1 MTGPVTGVADERDEG
16 EGAGGRDGQGGAA
29 RPGGTGG
36 GPTPVGRVRVR
47 DFAPGDGAPLVTAWA
62 RSVPS
67 DPVTRERFR
76 RHVLL
81 DPNFDPAGLRVAVR
95 DGEVMGAAYGVR
107 RRVPVAGSDLEP
119 EQGWVPFFFVDPAV
133 RRAGLGRRLVT
144 GVLDWLAGHGRTRV
158 DFASYTP
165 HYFLPGLDRDAY
177 PEAARLLMDLG
188 FAPRLEAVAMDR
200 GLVGYRIPEAV
211 RQRTAALA
219 AEGYRF
225 GTPRDD
231 DLVGLLRLAEDEF
244 GPDWPQAVRHALDTG
259 APLDRIVTAH
269 DPAGEVVGWAM
280 HGAYEGLAERFGPF
294 GVRADQRGTGLGKV
308 LLHLTLERMRA
319 AGAHGAWFL
328 WTGEGSAAGHLYRSA
343 GFATTRR
350 FQVLRREVRP

>member
-1 MTGPVTGVADERDEG
+1 MS
-16 EGAGGRDGQGGAA
+16 GAGSGVG
-29 RPGGTGG
+29 GGTTH
-36 GPTPVGRVRVR
+36 PHVRP
-47 DFAPGDGAPLVTAWA
+47 FAPGDGAPLVAAWA
-62 RSVPS
+62 RSVPC

-81 DPNFDPAGLRVAVR
+81 DPNFDPAGLHVAVR
-95 DGEVMGAAYGVR
+95 DGAVVGAAYGVR
-107 RRVPVAGSDLEP
+107 RRVAVGGGGVEP
-119 EQGWVPFFFVDPAV
+119 EQGWIPFFFVDPAV
-133 RRAGLGRRLVT
+133 RRAGLGRRLLT

-177 PEAARLLMDLG
+177 PEAARLLTGLG
-188 FAPRLEAVAMDR
+188 FAPRLEAAAMDR
-200 GLVGYRIPEAV
+200 PLVGYRMPEAV
-211 RQRTAALA
+211 RQRAAALA

-244 GPDWPQAVRHALDTG
+244 GPDWPQTIRHALDTG
-259 APLDRIVTAH
+259 APLDRIVSAH
-269 DPAGEVVGWAM
+269 DPAGEAVGWAM
-280 HGAYEGLAERFGPF
+280 HGAYEGPAERFGPF

-328 WTGEGSAAGHLYRSA
+328 WTGEGSPAGHLYRSA

>member
-1 MTGPVTGVADERDEG
+1 MTGPVPPGVAGGRDG
-16 EGAGGRDGQGGAA
+16 WEGAGGRDGRSRLDGGS
-29 RPGGTGG
+29 PTGQ
-36 GPTPVGRVRVR
+36 VRVR
-47 DFAPGDGAPLVTAWA
+47 TFAPGDGAPLVSAWA
-62 RSVPS
+62 RSVPY

-95 DGEVMGAAYGVR
+95 DGEVVGAAYGVR
-107 RRVPVAGSDLEP
+107 RRVPVGGSDLEP
-119 EQGWVPFFFVDPAV
+119 EQGWIPFFFVDPAV
-133 RRAGLGRRLVT
+133 RRAGLGRRLLT
-144 GVLDWLAGHGRTRV
+144 GVLGWLAGHGRTRV

-177 PEAARLLMDLG
+177 PEAARLLTDLG
-188 FAPRLEAVAMDR
+188 FTPRLEAVAMDR
-200 GLVGYRIPEAV
+200 GLVGHRMPEAV
-211 RQRTAALA
+211 RQRADALA
-219 AEGYRF
+219 AGGYRF

-244 GPDWPQAVRHALDTG
+244 GPDWPRTIRHALDTG
-259 APLDRIVTAH
+259 APPDRIVTAH
-269 DPAGEVVGWAM
+269 DPAGRVVGWAM
-280 HGAYEGLAERFGPF
+280 HGAYEGLTERFGPF

-308 LLHLTLERMRA
+308 LLHLALERMRA
-319 AGAHGAWFL
+319 AGAHTAWFL
-328 WTGEGSAAGHLYRSA
+328 WTGEHSPAGQLYRAA